1 MQIEVKHPTV
11 QEVFKESFYEI
22 PAFQREYVWKEQQ
35 VNSLLT
41 DVMDALFDEKGSPS
55 SGEYFI
61 GSVVAYLD
69 DQGVFQL
76 IDGQQRITTLFIV
89 LCAIRD
95 NRKALSDPEPLH
107 FLQGMIQDQYQK
119 LDGTTGTRLRLKPL
133 YEDAGTV
140 LHDIAIGHETPH
152 QLRKA
157 LPQSARNMLAT
168 YEFAVDFL
176 SENFGNDVAALRMFQ
191 AHLCQRVR
199 LVRIQTLG
207 ISDAL
212 RIFETVNDR
221 GVGLNA
227 LDLLKNLLFMQV
239 ERGDFDQLTSIW
251 KDMVHTI
258 EKTGKGEKPLRF
270 LRYFVLANFPDAR
283 KRNKPLTEDDLYE
296 WLSTNKDKLGITKS
310 PIAFAQRLFQSS
322 LLYKKFVSEPDFAL
336 SNIYALSG
344 RARQHLIVLLACQSL
359 NDEALAVV
367 SCQLERLFV
376 TYVLA
381 QEPTKVLDLV
391 FADVAPKLGE
401 WIAEHK
407 AHADIK
413 NKLDVWMQAW
423 VGKEVQRLTP
433 RTSAALDRMGLE
445 RKLTCRFVLWRLSQ
459 YLERLA
465 CTPLGDASISHF
477 AKFEIEH
484 VLPNNPSADLRAAF
498 DKPSDYDR
506 YKALIGNLT
515 LLEKPINASL
525 GRDYFVVKQ
534 VAYGN
539 SGLFITKSLSK
550 SQAVGVN
557 TSYVKAAQWLSQ
569 YTDWSSAT
577 IESRQQDLKRLMMK
591 MLAME
596 SAGDIQ

>member
-61 GSVVAYLD
+61 GSIVAYLD

-95 NRKALSDPEPLH
+95 NRKALNDPEPIH

-140 LHDIAIGHETPH
+140 LQDIAMGHETPH

-176 SENFGNDVAALRMFQ
+176 NEHFGHDVASLRLFQ

-212 RIFETVNDR
+212 RIFETINDR

-239 ERGDFDQLTSIW
+239 ERTDFDRLTSIW

-270 LRYFVLANFPDAR
+270 LRYFVLANFADAR

-296 WLSTNKDKLGITKS
+296 WLSANKDKLGITQN
-310 PIAFAQRLFQSS
+310 PIAFAQRLFQAA

-367 SCQLERLFV
+367 TQQLERLFV

-381 QEPTKVLDLV
+381 QEPTKVLDSV
-391 FADVAPKLGE
+391 FADIAPKLGE
-401 WIAEHK
+401 WIATNK
-407 AHADIK
+407 AQTDLIRE
-413 NKLDVWMQAW
+413 LDGWMQSW
-423 VGKEVQRLTP
+423 VNKEVQRLTP
-433 RTSAALDRMGLE
+433 RVSAALDRMSLE
-445 RKLTCRFVLWRLSQ
+445 RKLTCRFVLWRISQ
-459 YLERLA
+459 YLESLA
-465 CTPLGDASISHF
+465 CTPLGVANISHF
-477 AKFEIEH
+477 AKFEVEH
-484 VLPNNPSADLRAAF
+484 VLPNNPSADLKAGF
-498 DKPSDYDR
+498 DKPNEYDR

-525 GRDYFVVKQ
+525 GRDYFAIKQ

-539 SGLFITKSLSK
+539 SGLFMTKSLSK
-550 SQAVGVN
+550 SQAVGVD

-569 YTDWSSAT
+569 HTDWNSPA
-577 IESRQQDLKRLMMK
+577 IEARQHDLKRLVMK
-591 MLAME
+591 MLTME
-596 SAGDIQ
+596 SAGDTP